1 MFALSTARRACSH
14 EPGRRSDFKVAATSP
29 DHLLIQAFLEQPGPP
44 RAIDLAGRRRIRHR
58 LLTAD
63 READGAA
70 RLAHRHTQGN
80 DVVQGGILAVL
91 LDFGIAFAV
100 LTRLPPGGNAGTVTL
115 TTQFLRAAG
124 PGPCVVSG
132 RVERLGPHVIRRALL
147 DAEGKE
153 VIATAT
159 AVMAVQ
165 LSR

>member
-1 MFALSTARRACSH
+1 
-14 EPGRRSDFKVAATSP
+14 VAATNP

-44 RAIDLAGRRRIRHR
+44 RAIDTNPVAAEYGAR
-58 LLTAD
+58 LLAAD
-63 READGAA
+63 REAGTV
-70 RLAHRHTQGN
+70 RLGFELAQRHTQGN

-132 RVERLGPHVIRRALL
+132 RVERLGRTLAFGA
-147 DAEGKE
+147 AELQTGDGKS

-159 AVMAVQ
+159 AVMTVQ
-165 LSR
+165 LPR